1 LLRQDQPTR
10 AVSGNSG
17 NKELNVN
24 VRKTAFLTLALG
36 AVAMLNAA
44 RYVAAQNDKS
54 TLQVHEVQVTAKKY
68 EFSPNPIRVKKGEP
82 VKLIITAT
90 DHDHGFSLEAFHIK
104 QKLKKGEPTT
114 IEFTPDKA
122 GTFPF
127 KCSVFCG
134 MGHGGMKGTLVVE
147 E

>member
-1 LLRQDQPTR
+1 MNP
-10 AVSGNSG
+10 
-17 NKELNVN
+17 
-24 VRKTAFLTLALG
+24 RKTVFLTLVLG
-36 AVAMLNAA
+36 AIALLNAPRQA
-44 RYVAAQNDKS
+44 AAQTGKS
-54 TLQVHEVQVTAKKY
+54 AAHEIQVTAKKY

-104 QKLKKGEPTT
+104 QKLKQGEPTT

-127 KCSVFCG
+127 KCSAFCG
-134 MGHGGMKGTLVVE
+134 MGHFGMKGTLIVE

>member
-1 LLRQDQPTR
+1 MKLKPTCL
-10 AVSGNSG
+10 AI
-17 NKELNVN
+17 
-24 VRKTAFLTLALG
+24 LALMLLVNGSLASLG
-36 AVAMLNAA
+36 ALAQDAA
-44 RYVAAQNDKS
+44 SNSQAAPN
-54 TLQVHEVQVTAKKY
+54 VHEIQVTAKKY

-82 VKLIITAT
+82 VRLIITAT
-90 DHDHGFSLEAFHIK
+90 DHDHGIQLDAFHIK
-104 QKLKKGEPTT
+104 QKLKKGVPTT

-134 MGHGGMKGTLVVE
+134 LGHGGMKGELVVE

>member
-1 LLRQDQPTR
+1 
-10 AVSGNSG
+10 
-17 NKELNVN
+17 VN
-24 VRKTAFLTLALG
+24 PRKIVFLTLVLSAIAL
-36 AVAMLNAA
+36 LNAP
-44 RYVAAQNDKS
+44 RQGAAQNDKGAA
-54 TLQVHEVQVTAKKY
+54 HEIQVTAKKY

>member
-1 LLRQDQPTR
+1 MNL
-10 AVSGNSG
+10 
-17 NKELNVN
+17 
-24 VRKTAFLTLALG
+24 RKTAFLTLVLG
-36 AVAMLNAA
+36 AIAMLNASRCA
-44 RYVAAQNDKS
+44 TAQNDKS
-54 TLQVHEVQVTAKKY
+54 TLQVHEIQVTAKKY

-82 VKLIITAT
+82 VKLIFTAT

-134 MGHGGMKGTLVVE
+134 MGHGGMKGTLIVE

>member
-1 LLRQDQPTR
+1 MKLKPTCL
-10 AVSGNSG
+10 AI
-17 NKELNVN
+17 
-24 VRKTAFLTLALG
+24 LALMLLVNGSLASLG
-36 AVAMLNAA
+36 ALAQDAA
-44 RYVAAQNDKS
+44 SNSQAAPN
-54 TLQVHEVQVTAKKY
+54 VHEIQVTAKKY

-82 VKLIITAT
+82 VRLIITAT
-90 DHDHGFSLEAFHIK
+90 DHDHGIQLDAFHIK
-104 QKLKKGEPTT
+104 QKLKKGVPAT

-134 MGHGGMKGTLVVE
+134 LGHGGMKGELVVE

>member
-1 LLRQDQPTR
+1 MNR
-10 AVSGNSG
+10 
-17 NKELNVN
+17 
-24 VRKTAFLTLALG
+24 RKTSFLTLLVLG
-36 AVAMLNAA
+36 ATAMLNAP
-44 RYVAAQNDKS
+44 RYAAQNDKS
-54 TLQVHEVQVTAKKY
+54 TLQAHEIQVTAKKY

-104 QKLKKGEPTT
+104 QKLKKGEPAT

-134 MGHGGMKGTLVVE
+134 MGHGGMKGALVVE

>member
-1 LLRQDQPTR
+1 ML
-10 AVSGNSG
+10 AAFGNSAK
-17 NKELNVN
+17 KEQKVN
-24 VRKTAFLTLALG
+24 RRKTASLTLAVLG
-36 AVAMLNAA
+36 AIAMLNASPSSA
-44 RYVAAQNDKS
+44 TPTANPAVLA
-54 TLQVHEVQVTAKKY
+54 HEIQVTAKKY

-82 VKLIITAT
+82 VKLVITAT
-90 DHDHGFSLEAFHIK
+90 DRDHGFSLEAFHIK

-127 KCSVFCG
+127 KCSDFCG
-134 MGHGGMKGTLVVE
+134 LGHGHMKGTLVVE

>member
-1 LLRQDQPTR
+1 MNGPFFY
-10 AVSGNSG
+10 SKG
-17 NKELNVN
+17 ELKVN
-24 VRKTAFLTLALG
+24 RRKTAFLTLLMLG
-36 AVAMLNAA
+36 PITMLTAP
-44 RYVAAQNDKS
+44 RYSVAQNS
-54 TLQVHEVQVTAKKY
+54 TLPVHEIQVTAKKY

-114 IEFTPDKA
+114 VEFTPDKA

>member
-1 LLRQDQPTR
+1 MNR
-10 AVSGNSG
+10 
-17 NKELNVN
+17 
-24 VRKTAFLTLALG
+24 RKTSFLTLLVLG
-36 AVAMLNAA
+36 ATAMLNAP
-44 RYVAAQNDKS
+44 RYAAQNDKS
-54 TLQVHEVQVTAKKY
+54 TLQAHEIQVTAKKY

-114 IEFTPDKA
+114 SEFTPDKA

-134 MGHGGMKGTLVVE
+134 MGHGGMKGALVVE

>member
-1 LLRQDQPTR
+1 MTKLKPTCV
-10 AVSGNSG
+10 A
-17 NKELNVN
+17 L
-24 VRKTAFLTLALG
+24 LALILSVNG
-36 AVAMLNAA
+36 PLASLRALAQEAPSNPQAA
-44 RYVAAQNDKS
+44 AN
-54 TLQVHEVQVTAKKY
+54 VHEIQVTAKKY

-90 DHDHGFSLEAFHIK
+90 DHDHGFQLDAFHIK

-114 IEFTPDKA
+114 VEFTPDKA

-134 MGHGGMKGTLVVE
+134 LGHGGMKGQLVVE